1 MKQMEEQAKKR
12 IESRLVLEA
21 VAVAENIEVSDEEVD
36 AEFEKMAQTYQM
48 EFDKLKELITDAE
61 KKSMKEDLGVKK
73 AADLVVE
80 QSK

>member
-1 MKQMEEQAKKR
+1 MEEQAKKR